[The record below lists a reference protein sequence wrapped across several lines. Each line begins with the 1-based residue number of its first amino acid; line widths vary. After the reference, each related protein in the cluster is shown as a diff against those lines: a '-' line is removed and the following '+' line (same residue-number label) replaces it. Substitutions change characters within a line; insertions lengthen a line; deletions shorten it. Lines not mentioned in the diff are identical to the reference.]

1 MDRKL
6 SYYRIVSN
14 LLVGINLLFFII
26 IFLLKTQNTGS
37 LSWFFNFDWFSTL
50 NFLIDASLNDQMN
63 SSSFICVWF
72 IFTLFLTVIF
82 FISNSVNKIESTPEK
97 LGPIDIDDL
106 HETEGVTPG
115 SEDNRLAK
123 RSFSETYTRAKVDSK
138 INYQET
144 AELLSGIPPD
154 VAKKFGNLKD
164 SLENITPME
173 KKKKKKSESE

>member
-6 SYYRIVSN
+6 SYYRIVSK

-50 NFLIDASLNDQMN
+50 NFLIDASLNDQMDSN
-63 SSSFICVWF
+63 SFVCLWF
-72 IFTLFLTVIF
+72 IFTFFLTTFF
-82 FISNSVNKIESTPEK
+82 FISNSFYGVESFSER

-106 HETEGVTPG
+106 DEPDEVIPG
-115 SEDNRLAK
+115 GEDNRLVK
-123 RSFSETYTRAKVDSK
+123 SSFSETYTRAKADSK
-138 INYQET
+138 MDYQET

-154 VAKKFGNLKD
+154 VAKKFGHLKD
-164 SLENITPME
+164 LLENMTPKE
-173 KKKKKKSESE
+173 KKKKSVSE

>member
-6 SYYRIVSN
+6 SYYRIVSK

-50 NFLIDASLNDQMN
+50 NFLIDASLNDQMDSN
-63 SSSFICVWF
+63 SFVCLWF
-72 IFTLFLTVIF
+72 IFTFFLTTFF
-82 FISNSVNKIESTPEK
+82 FISNSVYGVKSFSEK

-106 HETEGVTPG
+106 DEPDG
-115 SEDNRLAK
+115 EDNRLEK
-123 RSFSETYTRAKVDSK
+123 RSFSETYTRAKVDS
-138 INYQET
+138 NMDYQET

-154 VAKKFGNLKD
+154 VAKKFGHLKD
-164 SLENITPME
+164 LLENITPKE
-173 KKKKKKSESE
+173 KKKKSVSE